1 MRIIVVVNQKGG
13 VGKTTTVANVGA
25 CLAERGRKVVLV
37 DVDPQA
43 HLSIH
48 YGAEP
53 EHGEP
58 SVYTLLHGAHTTAQ
72 VLRKTEVPGLHLL
85 PSSIDLA
92 GLATELDKEPGRF
105 FLLRRALAELPE
117 TPDYIM
123 MDSPPSLGLLTLNAL
138 CAAQEVFIPLQCEFF
153 ALQGLGK
160 LIQTVRRVREKA
172 NPQLSITGVLAVM
185 YDSRMRLTQEILS
198 DIRSHFGNRVF
209 KTLVRKNVRLAE
221 APGFGQPITLYDETC
236 NGATDYRALAD
247 EVIAME
253 NHGNGVMTRQQTA
266 TT

>member
-58 SVYTLLHGAHTTAQ
+58 SVYTLLHGGHTTAQ
-72 VLRKTEVPGLHLL
+72 VLRPTEVPGLHLL

-172 NPQLSITGVLAVM
+172 NPRLSITGVLAVM

-198 DIRSHFGNRVF
+198 DIRSHFGDRVF

-221 APGFGQPITLYDETC
+221 APGFGQPITVYDQTC
-236 NGATDYRALAD
+236 HGATDYRALAE

-253 NHGNGVMTRQQTA
+253 
-266 TT
+266 